1 MRKPRT
7 GKGEDLCEIRDP
19 YSRRVDA
26 VRDSNVCG
34 GVDANG
40 CHYERSTGRNWQDTY
55 HCHEQKPANSDTAA
69 AVKVGQTAPDF
80 QAPGATRYGLL
91 ANPVSL
97 SDFSGKTVVLAFFY
111 KARTKG

>member
-1 MRKPRT
+1 VASSALALLASAGLLIGSAASP
-7 GKGEDLCEIRDP
+7 L
-19 YSRRVDA
+19 A
-26 VRDSNVCG
+26 
-34 GVDANG
+34 A
-40 CHYERSTGRNWQDTY
+40 Q
-55 HCHEQKPANSDTAA
+55 ADTAA